1 MKTLKNIYQW
11 IASDGLL
18 HILMSMVVVLCL
30 QPLVGTILAVCVA
43 VLLGAGKEIYD
54 GAIQKDNNGEQIL
67 HDVVCD
73 VVGIILAIIVV
84 SVWNIV

>member
-1 MKTLKNIYQW
+1 MRTLKKIYQW

-18 HILMSMVVVLCL
+18 HILVSMVIILCL

-43 VLLGAGKEIYD
+43 VLLGMGKEIYD
-54 GAIQKDNNGEQIL
+54 GAIQKDNNEEQIL

-73 VVGIILAIIVV
+73 VIGIVIAICVIYLI
-84 SVWNIV
+84 W

>member
-1 MKTLKNIYQW
+1 MKRLYNW

-18 HILMSMVVVLCL
+18 HILISMAIMLCL

-84 SVWNIV
+84 SVWNII

>member
-1 MKTLKNIYQW
+1 MKKIYQW
-11 IASDGLL
+11 IATDGLL
-18 HILMSMVVVLCL
+18 HILISMAIMLCL
-30 QPLVGTILAVCVA
+30 QPLVGTILSVCVA

-54 GAIQKDNNGEQIL
+54 GVIQKDNNGEQIL

-84 SVWNIV
+84 SVWNII

>member
-1 MKTLKNIYQW
+1 MKRLYNW

-18 HILMSMVVVLCL
+18 HILASMAIMLCL

-73 VVGIILAIIVV
+73 VIGIILAIIVV
-84 SVWNIV
+84 SVWNII

>member
-1 MKTLKNIYQW
+1 MKRLYNW

-18 HILMSMVVVLCL
+18 HILISMAIMLCL

>member
-1 MKTLKNIYQW
+1 MKKIYQW
-11 IASDGLL
+11 IATDGLL
-18 HILMSMVVVLCL
+18 HILISMAIMLCL

>member
-1 MKTLKNIYQW
+1 MKRLYNW

-18 HILMSMVVVLCL
+18 HIVVSMAIMLCL
-30 QPLVGTILAVCVA
+30 QPLVGSILAVCVT

-73 VVGIILAIIVV
+73 VVGVVIAICVIYLI
-84 SVWNIV
+84 W